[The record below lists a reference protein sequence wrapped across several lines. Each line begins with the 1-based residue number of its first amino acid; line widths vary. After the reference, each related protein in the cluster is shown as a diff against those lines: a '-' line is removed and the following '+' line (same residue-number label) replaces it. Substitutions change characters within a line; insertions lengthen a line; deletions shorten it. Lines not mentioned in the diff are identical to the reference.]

1 MPCLAHH
8 YHPKLPATNHCKSL
22 SCLIRETYAHCHV
35 PCLRIPGAG
44 WSSDDDTDD
53 EDALDTKQVT
63 AEHAI
68 VMFMLSSLEIEVM
81 SNRRV
86 RCLAL
91 MLQVI
96 LNEMRRRQL
105 KKESRCSAG
114 SPTLSSAFIWSFT
127 PLDPRSVLEK
137 VSSPEQFVVV
147 EGEQKEEAEAGSE
160 NGDAESDAFFSVKS
174 FFTRSTS
181 RAATVASLT
190 DMGPPATWEGFQHC
204 EGWPFGLCRRPAV
217 PPLPSTPADSWKWRK
232 QSSGRN
238 LVVSPRPVY
247 GHKIT
252 AT

>member
-1 MPCLAHH
+1 MPCLAHE
-8 YHPKLPATNHCKSL
+8 YHPRLPAANHCKSL

-35 PCLRIPGAG
+35 PCLRTPGAR
-44 WSSDDDTDD
+44 WSSDDDSDD
-53 EDALDTKQVT
+53 DDDMLDTKQVA
-63 AEHAI
+63 AEHAT
-68 VMFMLSSLEIEVM
+68 VMFLLDSLEVI
-81 SNRRV
+81 SNGRV

-105 KKESRCSAG
+105 RKESRCGAG
-114 SPTLSSAFIWSFT
+114 SPTLSSAFVWSFT
-127 PLDPRSVLEK
+127 PLVLEK
-137 VSSPEQFVVV
+137 VSSPEKFVVV
-147 EGEQKEEAEAGSE
+147 EGGQKGEAEAGSDD
-160 NGDAESDAFFSVKS
+160 GDAESEAFFSVKS

-190 DMGPPATWEGFQHC
+190 DMGPPATWEGFRDC

-217 PPLPSTPADSWKWRK
+217 PPLPSTPADSWQWRK

-238 LVVSPRPVY
+238 LAVATSPRPAY

>member
-1 MPCLAHH
+1 RVPSFSSKKQSGPPPPSPPHRRPPSSPAAN
-8 YHPKLPATNHCKSL
+8 HPKLPATNHCKSL

-53 EDALDTKQVT
+53 EDALDTK
-63 AEHAI
+63 
-68 VMFMLSSLEIEVM
+68 
-81 SNRRV
+81 
-86 RCLAL
+86 
-91 MLQVI
+91 QVI

-147 EGEQKEEAEAGSE
+147 EGEQKEEAEAGSD
-160 NGDAESDAFFSVKS
+160 NGDAESEAFFSVKS

>member
-1 MPCLAHH
+1 M
-8 YHPKLPATNHCKSL
+8 
-22 SCLIRETYAHCHV
+22 
-35 PCLRIPGAG
+35 
-44 WSSDDDTDD
+44 
-53 EDALDTKQVT
+53 
-63 AEHAI
+63 
-68 VMFMLSSLEIEVM
+68 VMFLLNSLEVR
-81 SNRRV
+81 SNSRV

-105 KKESRCSAG
+105 KKESRCSVG
-114 SPTLSSAFIWSFT
+114 SPTLSSAFVWSFT
-127 PLDPRSVLEK
+127 PLILEK
-137 VSSPEQFVVV
+137 VSSPEKFVVV
-147 EGEQKEEAEAGSE
+147 EGEQKEEAEAGSDD
-160 NGDAESDAFFSVKS
+160 GDIESEAFFSVKS

-190 DMGPPATWEGFQHC
+190 DMGPPATWEGFRDC

-217 PPLPSTPADSWKWRK
+217 PPLPSTPADSWQWRK

-238 LVVSPRPVY
+238 LAVSPRPAY

>member
-53 EDALDTKQVT
+53 EDALDTK
-63 AEHAI
+63 
-68 VMFMLSSLEIEVM
+68 
-81 SNRRV
+81 
-86 RCLAL
+86 
-91 MLQVI
+91 QVI